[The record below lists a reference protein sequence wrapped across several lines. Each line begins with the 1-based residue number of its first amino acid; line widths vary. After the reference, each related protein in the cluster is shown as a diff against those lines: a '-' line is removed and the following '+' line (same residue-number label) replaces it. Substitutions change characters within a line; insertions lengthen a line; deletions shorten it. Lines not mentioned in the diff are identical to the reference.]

1 MANGLNKG
9 RYLLPLLNLIESRLT
24 SIKGFIDNGAGDF
37 NANYYVG
44 AELLDLQQATNKV
57 RRLVLT
63 YDEKRLL
70 QDFDERIETMYKVI
84 RMKLD
89 DIDS

>member
-24 SIKGFIDNGAGDF
+24 SIKGFIESGCNDF
-37 NANYYVG
+37 NSNYYVG
-44 AELLDLQQATNKV
+44 TELLDLQQATNKV
-57 RRLVLT
+57 RRLILT

-84 RMKLD
+84 CLKLSN
-89 DIDS
+89 IDS